1 MQPVKISLKVILFLF
16 LLIILSSCYF
26 TWGEVDEI
34 EIPIWLQGDWNV
46 KEPNGEEAG
55 YFNCWITEEFILFI
69 SRNGD
74 QFDLIDDVVNTSGYD
89 EATEDRYLLNYYI
102 DNIFTTSEFE
112 KRNGNHVFFY
122 LDNSNRNSYYILE
135 RT

>member
-1 MQPVKISLKVILFLF
+1 MQPVKVSLKLILSLF

-34 EIPIWLQGDWNV
+34 EIPVWLQGDWNV

-55 YFNCWITEEFILFI
+55 YFNCKITEEYILFI

-74 QFDLIDDVVNTSGYD
+74 QFNLIDDVINTSGYD
-89 EATEDRYLLNYYI
+89 ETLEDRYLLNYYI

-112 KRNGNHVFFY
+112 KRNGNRVFFY